1 MKDYINENKLLN
13 AIVNHNKNVKEA
25 QKYILE
31 KYDVQS
37 SYDYTLST
45 LYLWVDESRFEKYL
59 ESAKQYIFENFE
71 PEMLEVDMSKPSM
84 IYESAEEVYVVYYD
98 DGTMYNVYYDKEEA
112 EGIKAQL
119 EKESKDAK
127 LTIKTEPISRFEK

>member
-25 QKYILE
+25 QKYINE
-31 KYDVQS
+31 KYDVKS

-45 LYLWVDESRFEKYL
+45 LYLWVDENRFERYL
-59 ESAKQYIFENFE
+59 EPAKQYILDYFE

-84 IYESAEEVYVVYYD
+84 IYENAEEVYVVYYD
-98 DGTMYNVYYDKEEA
+98 DGTMYNIYYDKDEA
-112 EGIKAQL
+112 EGIKSQL
-119 EKESKDAK
+119 EKESKEAK
-127 LTIKTEPISRFEK
+127 ITIKREPISRFEK